1 MNKHIIE
8 ICVPANATIR
18 ESLQKL
24 ALNKPGKTHIPAGI
38 LLVVDSK
45 KKLLGIATDGDVRRA
60 LASGADFETRIGAVM
75 NKTPFVIEGPKS
87 NVEILS
93 LVVGKIKKE
102 HWHKDRLDKIILVD
116 RERRILNVVSFYDL
130 WQTSDTRFK
139 HVGVVGLGY
148 VGLTLAL
155 ALADCGFQVSGYDV
169 NPAVVRTLR
178 RGKPHFFEEGLDRL
192 LHDHLGTRFHLADN
206 FSDGG
211 GADIYIIAVGT
222 PVGSRGKP
230 NLRFLAEAAEHI
242 GKVLKRGDLV
252 MLRST
257 IPIGTTRA
265 LVIPALEKRSGLV
278 AGDDFFVAFAP
289 ERTVQGKAIEELRK
303 LPQVIGGVNRVSADL
318 AATVFRFLT
327 NSIVMVD
334 SLEEAEMVK
343 LVNNSYRDVT
353 FAFANEASLIA
364 QRWGIDARRVIEAA
378 NHGYA
383 RGNIPNPSPGVGGY
397 CLEKDP
403 YIFVASAQAKKYQ
416 PLLINSA
423 RTVSER
429 IVKEI
434 ADSTVAFLTRHKRT
448 KKNPKILLLGF
459 AFKGKPATS
468 DTRGST
474 TVMLARHLQRAGY
487 KELYGYDAVVA
498 NRDIRAH
505 GVVPLRSMREGFK
518 GADAAL
524 IMNNHPAFERL
535 DIRTLLKESRMPFFL
550 LDGWGLLKR
559 EEVKKVEGVEYH
571 EL

>member
-1 MNKHIIE
+1 MNEHLVN
-8 ICVPANATIR
+8 ICVRPSATIR
-18 ESLQKL
+18 EALQRL
-24 ALNKPGKTHIPAGI
+24 AENKPGKTHIPAGI
-38 LLVVDSK
+38 VLVTDSRR
-45 KKLLGIATDGDVRRA
+45 KLLGIATDGDLRRA
-60 LASGADFETRIGAVM
+60 LASGADFEIPVGAVM

-87 NVEILS
+87 NVEILT
-93 LVVGKIKKE
+93 LVVDKIRQE

-116 RERRILNVVSFYDL
+116 KDRRVLNLVAFYDL
-130 WQTSDTRFK
+130 WQSSDTRFK
-139 HVGVVGLGY
+139 HIGVVGLGY

-155 ALADCGFQVSGYDV
+155 ALADCGFRVSGYDA
-169 NPAVVRTLR
+169 NPRVMRALR
-178 RGKPHFFEEGLDRL
+178 RGKPHFFEEGLPRL
-192 LHDHLGTRFHLADN
+192 LRDHIGRN
-206 FSDGG
+206 FDVVDDFSNGRG
-211 GADIYIIAVGT
+211 SDIYIIAVGT
-222 PVGSRGKP
+222 PIAENGKP
-230 NLRFLAEAAEHI
+230 DLRFLEAAARHA
-242 GKVLKRGDLV
+242 GSVLKRGDLV
-252 MLRST
+252 VLRST
-257 IPIGTTRA
+257 IPIGTTRS

-383 RGNIPNPSPGVGGY
+383 RGSIPAPSPGVGGY

-403 YIFVASAQAKKYQ
+403 YIFMASARAKRYE
-416 PLLINSA
+416 PLLIGSA
-423 RTVSER
+423 RTVSDRMVEA
-429 IVKEI
+429 V
-434 ADSTVAFLTRHKRT
+434 AQSAVAFLKRE
-448 KKNPKILLLGF
+448 KRGVKNPKVFLLGF

-474 TVMLARHLQRAGY
+474 TVALARHLARAGY
-487 KELYGYDAVVA
+487 TNLYGYDPVVA
-498 NRDIRAH
+498 ARDIRAH
-505 GVVPLRSMREGFK
+505 GVTPLRSVREGFR

-524 IMNNHPAFERL
+524 LMNNHASFEKL
-535 DIRTLLKESRMPFFL
+535 DTRTLLGLGRRPFFL
-550 LDGWGLLKR
+550 LDGWGLLNR
-559 EEVKKVEGVEYH
+559 QEIKKVPGVEYH